1 MSVKTLHFTS
11 NVTIELIRSTLHK
24 RFPRTDFEI
33 SIEVPRPPF
42 NLTQLVSAVVVRWNN
57 GPDRDLVEDVVAP
70 YQSLDWDPLSGVLQA
85 MEHMEINANGEL
97 QQINYGIDYVLC
109 EGPSN

>member
-1 MSVKTLHFTS
+1 MELSLTSTCSITIMSVKTLHFTS

-42 NLTQLVSAVVVRWNN
+42 NLT
-57 GPDRDLVEDVVAP
+57 
-70 YQSLDWDPLSGVLQA
+70 
-85 MEHMEINANGEL
+85 
-97 QQINYGIDYVLC
+97 
-109 EGPSN
+109 